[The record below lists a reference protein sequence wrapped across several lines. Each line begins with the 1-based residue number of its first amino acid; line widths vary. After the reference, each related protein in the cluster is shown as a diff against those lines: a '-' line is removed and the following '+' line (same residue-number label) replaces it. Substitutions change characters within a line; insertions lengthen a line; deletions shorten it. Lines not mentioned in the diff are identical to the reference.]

1 MPPLVLVPGL
11 MCDGGLFS
19 GILPMLSRD
28 RAVVVADIGKDDCIS
43 AMADRL
49 LGQVNGTF
57 DLLGFSMGGF
67 VALEVLHKA
76 PERLRRVALLDTHAS
91 ADTPEVVAWRKNIV
105 QKAREGAM
113 VQIMRDTLVPRY
125 FDPSQPAPALA
136 QACIETAAAIGADV
150 FCRQFNALALRSDHH
165 QTLRQFHGPA
175 LVLRGRYD
183 ALCNKRA
190 HLKMVEALSNGRYV
204 EVDGAAHLSVLE
216 RPAEVA
222 TQLQEFLL
230 AV

>member
-28 RAVVVADIGKDDCIS
+28 RAVLIADIGKDDSMS

-49 LGQVNGTF
+49 LDQVNGTF

-91 ADTPEVVAWRKNIV
+91 ADTPEVVAWRKNVV
-105 QKAREGAM
+105 QQARAGAM
-113 VQIMRDTLVPRY
+113 MQIMRDTLVPRY
-125 FDPSQPAPALA
+125 FDPGQPAPALA
-136 QACIETAAAIGADV
+136 QACLDTAAAIGVEV
-150 FCRQFNALALRSDHH
+150 FCRQFNALASRSDHH

-175 LVLRGRYD
+175 LVLRGRLD
-183 ALCNKRA
+183 AVCNKQA
-190 HLKMVEALSNGRYV
+190 HLKMAEAFPNGRYV

-222 TQLQEFLL
+222 RELQEFLG
-230 AV
+230 AA